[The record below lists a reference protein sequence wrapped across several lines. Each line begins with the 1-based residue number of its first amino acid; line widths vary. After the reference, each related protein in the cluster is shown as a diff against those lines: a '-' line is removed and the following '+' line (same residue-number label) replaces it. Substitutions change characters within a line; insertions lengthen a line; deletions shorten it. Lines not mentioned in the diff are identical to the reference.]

1 MSTQSS
7 ATGNTAVPPVSGL
20 AALTGRVIFGFVGT
34 WVFALMAA
42 NLVPVLIA
50 AMLKDLGIDIATAG
64 ALATGMTAGSALAMF
79 VTNRFI
85 ARADRPKLGRLG
97 LLLMVVGYGLPSVIL
112 TTPTVMVG
120 LIVGGIGAGIMIAT
134 GTAAAA
140 STRNPDRT
148 VTLVMVINRL
158 GATAL
163 LAIAPI
169 FHNDLRTVLI
179 VITALGVL
187 GLVLAGGLPNLPT
200 SALEATGAIS
210 TADGRVRRT
219 IGTAAIVFG
228 VSILFWS
235 LTEDMVYSMT
245 SVLAQQSGIDP
256 ETNSALLA
264 GKVFGGLVGALLAP
278 LALRLFGRSWSLVGI
293 IAISTVMKFIMVTS
307 TSPVAYI
314 VGILV
319 WGVMYG
325 AILVL
330 FTGLAAIMDVT
341 GRTGVFVSGFYLG
354 GVAFGPLVG
363 GQLVG
368 VLTPLQY
375 AIVVTVPSVLFAAA
389 LFVIARRNRKFE
401 QGNTT
406 AVPVAQAAAAGTE
419 SGASTSAAKQ

>member
-1 MSTQSS
+1 MS
-7 ATGNTAVPPVSGL
+7 NTSPPNPAASGL
-20 AALTGRVIFGFVGT
+20 AALTGRVVFGFVGT

-50 AMLKDLGIDIATAG
+50 AMVQDLGVDIAAAG

-85 ARADRPKLGRLG
+85 ARADRPKLGRVG
-97 LLLMVVGYGLPSVIL
+97 LLLMIVGYGFPAAIL
-112 TTPTVMVG
+112 TTPTVMIG

-134 GTAAAA
+134 GTAAAS

-148 VTLVMVINRL
+148 VTTIMVINRL
-158 GATAL
+158 GAAAL

-179 VITALGVL
+179 VIAALGVI
-187 GLVLAGGLPNLPT
+187 GLLLAGGLPNLPA
-200 SALEATGAIS
+200 SALDATGAID
-210 TADGRVRRT
+210 TGDGRVRTT
-219 IGTAAIVFG
+219 IGAAALVFA
-228 VSILFWS
+228 VSILLWS

-245 SVLAQQSGIDP
+245 SVLAQQSDISP
-256 ETNSALLA
+256 ETNSSLLA
-264 GKVFGGLVGALLAP
+264 GKVLGGLVGALLAP
-278 LALRLFGRSWSLVGI
+278 LALRWLGRSWSFALI
-293 IAISTVMKFIMVTS
+293 IAVSTVTKFIMVTS
-307 TSPVAYI
+307 TTPLAYTVA
-314 VGILV
+314 ILI

-341 GRTGVFVSGFYLG
+341 GRTGVLVSGFYLA

-368 VLTPLQY
+368 LLTPLQY
-375 AIVVTVPSVLFAAA
+375 AITVSIPSVVFAAA
-389 LFVIARRNRKFE
+389 LFVIARRSRKFE

-406 AVPVAQAAAAGTE
+406 AVPVVQAAAAHPDT
-419 SGASTSAAKQ
+419 APVQQH

>member
-1 MSTQSS
+1 MSTQSPAATS
-7 ATGNTAVPPVSGL
+7 AATPVSGL
-20 AALTGRVIFGFVGT
+20 AALTGRVVFGFVGT

-85 ARADRPKLGRLG
+85 ARADRPKLGRIG
-97 LLLMVVGYGLPSVIL
+97 LVLMVLGYGLPSAIL

-148 VTLVMVINRL
+148 VTLIMVINRL
-158 GATAL
+158 GAAAL

-187 GLVLAGGLPNLPT
+187 GLLLAGGLPNLPA

-219 IGTAAIVFG
+219 IGTAALVFG
-228 VSILFWS
+228 VSILLWS

-264 GKVFGGLVGALLAP
+264 GKVLGGLVGALLAP
-278 LALRLFGRSWSLVGI
+278 VALRWFGRSWSLVGI

-307 TSPVAYI
+307 TSPTAYI

-341 GRTGVFVSGFYLG
+341 GRTAVLVSGFYLG

-406 AVPVAQAAAAGTE
+406 AVPVAQAAAAGAE
-419 SGASTSAAKQ
+419 PRAGASAAQQ